1 MVKSNSSFMMK
12 KIINISLY
20 LCLFVAFAITIN
32 FKVNFFNFIAYSSSS
47 LPTTIDLNDNS
58 ESEIRNYY
66 WSLNSLS
73 ASERQGDNLLKNL
86 KDILKAP

>member
-1 MVKSNSSFMMK
+1 MNKLFIGKFIALLSF
-12 KIINISLY
+12 SLV
-20 LCLFVAFAITIN
+20 LGSLFVTKDN
-32 FKVNFFNFIAYSSSS
+32 YFKADAYSSSS

-66 WSLNSLS
+66 SSLNSLS

-86 KDILKAP
+86 KNILKAP